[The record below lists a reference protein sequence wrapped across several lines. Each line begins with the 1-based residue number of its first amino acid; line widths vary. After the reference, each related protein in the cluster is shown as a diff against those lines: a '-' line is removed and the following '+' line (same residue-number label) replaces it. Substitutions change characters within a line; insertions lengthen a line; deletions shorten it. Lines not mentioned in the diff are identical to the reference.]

1 MIIHP
6 ELGLR
11 LAQTKIEE
19 AQSRAQRASALR
31 AASLDRRGSGVRVGT
46 RRDRWAALRLATFSR
61 SRARRRSV
69 RANAPR
75 TTKG

>member
-1 MIIHP
+1 VNLHP

-19 AQSRAQRASALR
+19 ARSRAERASALR
-31 AASLDRRGSGVRVGT
+31 ADSLDERLSGATVGT
-46 RRDRWAALRLATFSR
+46 RRDRWAALGLAR
-61 SRARRRSV
+61 VRRSQA
-69 RANAPR
+69 RDRSLRPRAPR